1 MDMNLSKLWET
12 VEDRGPGVLPS
23 MGLQRVE
30 HDLATEQQQQ
40 SKALG
45 LIWCYSAKTKQSCK
59 PHKLGRNLKPV
70 CYETMEPKFRK

>member
-1 MDMNLSKLWET
+1 MDMNLSKLQET

-40 SKALG
+40 SKALD
-45 LIWCYSAKTKQSCK
+45 LVMILQCQDKAVLQI
-59 PHKLGRNLKPV
+59 P
-70 CYETMEPKFRK
+70 

>member
-1 MDMNLSKLWET
+1 MRWLGSITNSMDMNLSKLWET

-45 LIWCYSAKTKQSCK
+45 LI
-59 PHKLGRNLKPV
+59 
-70 CYETMEPKFRK
+70 